1 MTREPD
7 STVRDELARDR
18 THLANERTLLAY
30 IRTSIGLVAGSV
42 AIAHLYVGPGGLW
55 MAGGLMAGGVLMIIV
70 GVKRYRTVRSHLRRP
85 PSVEK

>member
-30 IRTSIGLVAGSV
+30 FRTSIGLAAGSV
-42 AIAHLYVGPGGLW
+42 AIAQLYEGAAGLW
-55 MAGGLMAGGVLMIIV
+55 LAGGLMVGGVLMIIV
-70 GVKRYRTVRSHLRRP
+70 GIKRYRTVRSHLQRP
-85 PSVEK
+85 PAQPK

>member
-42 AIAHLYVGPGGLW
+42 AIAHLYEGPAGGWL
-55 MAGGLMAGGVLMIIV
+55 AGGLMVGGVLMIVV
-70 GVKRYRTVRSHLRRP
+70 GIKRYRTVRSHLRRP
-85 PSVEK
+85 PSVEQ